1 MKKIIASVLTFCIL
15 FALAA
20 CGSNDNVGGGTD
32 AVGGNGAQSNPGG
45 EQTVGNSGENV
56 DKDGGDFV
64 PVGNL
69 TYGNEPNNLYQRSNA
84 PCFGDGNAYFIN
96 SESEI
101 VSVPLDGGSEKTVG
115 AIGGL
120 TKYSWTPCCINWYQ
134 GSVYYVVV
142 WDREDSEG
150 RYIEIRSMNVSTGE
164 ESVVLTCEDNDYNS
178 CGRMLIIGDNLFYE
192 CYNLKNNSTAIKVF
206 DLKDSKENQIVK
218 KTVSSFANPTIFAA
232 DSRYVYIMIDGA
244 GIFRTPW
251 SGIYGDEPECEKLV
265 DESVMKNTMIITDE
279 GFYAVIIDSDGN
291 RNFVH
296 YKFDSS
302 AADWPYETVASGL
315 SDGSPESESEDP
327 AGSLIYY
334 ADGWMLNGSY
344 SAYLSGA
351 VYISQ
356 SADFTQS
363 KSAGELVLA
372 YEDIMHPGAYDG
384 TLYIIVEGSEGL
396 SLHTLTADGTYQ

>member
-1 MKKIIASVLTFCIL
+1 MKKLIASALVFCL
-15 FALAA
+15 MFALAA
-20 CGSNDNVGGGTD
+20 CGVNDNVNGGAD
-32 AVGGNGAQSNPGG
+32 AVGGDGSQSNHGSS
-45 EQTVGNSGENV
+45 QASGNSGENV
-56 DKDGGDFV
+56 DKDDGDFV

-69 TYGNEPNNLYQRSNA
+69 TYRNEPNNLYQRSNA
-84 PCFGDGNAYFIN
+84 PCFGDGKAYFIN

-101 VSVPLDGGSEKTVG
+101 VSVPLDGGSEKTIG

-120 TKYSWTPCCINWYQ
+120 TKYSWTPCCLNWYQ

-142 WDREDSEG
+142 WDREDDEG

-178 CGRMLIIGDNLFYE
+178 CGSMLIIGDSLFYE

-265 DESVMKNTMIITDE
+265 DESVMKNTVIVAGE
-279 GFYAVIIDSDGN
+279 GFYSVIINSDGS
-291 RNFVH
+291 RDFVY

-302 AADWPYETVASGL
+302 AADWPYETVAAGI
-315 SDGSPESESEDP
+315 SDGSPESVTENT
-327 AGSLIYY
+327 AGALIYN
-334 ADGWMLNGSY
+334 ADGWMIDGSY
-344 SAYLSGA
+344 AAYMSGV

-363 KSAGELVLA
+363 KSAGELSLA
-372 YEDIMHPGAYDG
+372 YEDIMHPGAYEG
-384 TLYIIVEGSEGL
+384 SLYIIVEGADGL
-396 SLHTLTADGTYQ
+396 TFHTLTASGNYK